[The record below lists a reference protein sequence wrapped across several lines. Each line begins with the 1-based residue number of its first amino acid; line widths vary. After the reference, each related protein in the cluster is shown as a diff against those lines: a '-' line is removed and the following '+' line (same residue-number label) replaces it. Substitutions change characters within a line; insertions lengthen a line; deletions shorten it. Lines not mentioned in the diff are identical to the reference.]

1 MMKRMLSIAVA
12 LCGALV
18 ASAEQLSAKTHVLVS
33 DGTTT
38 VEISPGNDQAYLLSF
53 QI

>member
-18 ASAEQLSAKTHVLVS
+18 ASAEQLSVKSPVLVS
-33 DGTTT
+33 DGIPT
-38 VEISPGNDQAYLLSF
+38 VEFSTGNEHADLVPF